1 MLRTMTSIVLMLSF
15 ISTQFIFYGVTMPIK
30 NVFADNDSIQLTLEN
45 ASFVPLSN
53 VHGNQV
59 TMSVKYQ
66 VNDESLEGEKVNGIM
81 KLYSINGSLIHSSS
95 FSDGFTAKKK
105 GGTEDFKTTIRDPAI
120 QNLTVN
126 VTFTDIKKSDAI
138 SNVVTTQLQLKKLPA
153 SAATEL
159 EERSND

>member
-1 MLRTMTSIVLMLSF
+1 MLRTRTSIVLMLSF
-15 ISTQFIFYGVTMPIK
+15 ISTQFFFYGVTTPIK
-30 NVFADNDSIQLTLEN
+30 NVFADNDSILLTLEN

-81 KLYSINGSLIHSSS
+81 KLYSTNGSLIHSSS
-95 FSDGFTAKKK
+95 FADGFTAKKK

-120 QNLTVN
+120 QSLTAN

-159 EERSND
+159 EEQSND

>member
-1 MLRTMTSIVLMLSF
+1 MLRIRTSIVLMLSF
-15 ISTQFIFYGVTMPIK
+15 ISTQFFFYGVTMPIK
-30 NVFADNDSIQLTLEN
+30 NVFADNDSILLTLEN

-81 KLYSINGSLIHSSS
+81 KLYSTNGSLIHSSS

-120 QNLTVN
+120 QSLTAN

-138 SNVVTTQLQLKKLPA
+138 SNVVTTQLQLKKLPV
-153 SAATEL
+153 SAAY
-159 EERSND
+159 RIRRAVK

>member
-1 MLRTMTSIVLMLSF
+1 MLGIRTSIVLMLSF
-15 ISTQFIFYGVTMPIK
+15 ISTQFFFYVVTMPVK
-30 NVFADNDSIQLTLEN
+30 NVFADNDSILLTLEN

-81 KLYSINGSLIHSSS
+81 KLYSTNGSLIRSSS

-120 QNLTVN
+120 QSLTAN

-138 SNVVTTQLQLKKLPA
+138 SNVVTTQSSAKKIA
-153 SAATEL
+153 GISSYRIRRAVK
-159 EERSND
+159 

>member
-1 MLRTMTSIVLMLSF
+1 MLGIRTSIVLMLSF
-15 ISTQFIFYGVTMPIK
+15 ISTQFFFYGVTMPVK
-30 NVFADNDSIQLTLEN
+30 NVFADNDSILLTLEN

-81 KLYSINGSLIHSSS
+81 KLYSTNGSLIRSSS

-120 QNLTVN
+120 QSLTAN

-138 SNVVTTQLQLKKLPA
+138 SNVVTTHLQLKKLPV
-153 SAATEL
+153 SATTEL
-159 EERSND
+159 EEQSND